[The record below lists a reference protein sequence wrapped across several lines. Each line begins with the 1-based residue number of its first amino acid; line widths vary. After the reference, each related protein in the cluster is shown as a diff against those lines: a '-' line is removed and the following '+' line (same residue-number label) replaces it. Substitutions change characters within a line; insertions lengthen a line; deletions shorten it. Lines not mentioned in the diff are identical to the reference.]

1 MSSSQP
7 APSGGSNTMCAPR
20 TAACKA
26 PCDAPC
32 TAGTL
37 KRLER
42 DREDETNRAMRELQ
56 RVSGIGV
63 QRAKELI
70 EGGVTTLEALRQD
83 EAAKAKLSRGEL
95 IGLEHVYDFE
105 HRIPRAELAQLEE
118 VVLRA
123 ARAHDPP
130 LEAVVCGSYRRGA
143 ATSGDIDVLLTH
155 PSYQQLGDPEPR
167 WLDSLIA
174 TLEAEDFVTDVIA
187 QGPKKC
193 AAVCILRP
201 QHAAAAST
209 AAASPPPAAAP
220 LSFKLPSWREVEAER
235 AAKKQP
241 LDLFARARAA
251 ASASTP
257 PSTERPGG
265 AAAGGTATPAT
276 TPAAPAAAAAG
287 AVPAAGSA
295 AVAMEFPDGG
305 EVVDEWAPVGNI
317 HRRIDLKVVPRAC
330 LPCALLHFTGSDHLN
345 KRMRL
350 RAGELGYKL
359 SEYQLVK
366 VGPDSKETGAPEQVG
381 SEEAIF
387 KFLGMEYIPPGPA
400 RSVEG

>member
-1 MSSSQP
+1 MH
-7 APSGGSNTMCAPR
+7 APCN
-20 TAACKA
+20 A

-70 EGGVTTLEALRQD
+70 EGGVTSLEALRQD

-95 IGLEHVYDFE
+95 IGLKHVLDFE
-105 HRIPRAELAQLEE
+105 ARIPRAELAQLEA

-143 ATSGDIDVLLTH
+143 AASGDIDVLLTH
-155 PSYQQLGDPEPR
+155 PNYQQLGDPEPR
-167 WLDSLIA
+167 WLDSLVSA
-174 TLEAEDFVTDVIA
+174 LEAEDFVTDVIA

-209 AAASPPPAAAP
+209 AAASASTAAAAATTTAASPPPAAAP

-235 AAKKQP
+235 AAKKKP
-241 LDLFARARAA
+241 LDLFARARA

-265 AAAGGTATPAT
+265 ASGGGAATPAT
-276 TPAAPAAAAAG
+276 TPAAPAATAAG

-295 AVAMEFPDGG
+295 AVATEFSDGG
-305 EVVDEWAPVGNI
+305 EAVDEWAQVGNI
-317 HRRIDLKVVPRAC
+317 HRRIDLKVVPQAC

-350 RAGELGYKL
+350 RASELGYKL

-366 VGPDSKETGAPEQVG
+366 VGPDGKEIGASEQVD

-387 KFLGMEYIPPGPA
+387 KFLGMEYIPAGPA

>member
-1 MSSSQP
+1 MQP
-7 APSGGSNTMCAPR
+7 
-20 TAACKA
+20 CKA
-26 PCDAPC
+26 PCNAPC
-32 TAGTL
+32 DGPRTAGTL

-70 EGGVTTLEALRQD
+70 EGGVTSLEALRQD
-83 EAAKAKLSRGEL
+83 EAAKAKLSKGEL
-95 IGLEHVYDFE
+95 IGLKHVLDFE
-105 HRIPRAELAQLEE
+105 LRISRAELAQLEA

-143 ATSGDIDVLLTH
+143 AASGDIDVLLTH

-167 WLDSLIA
+167 WLDSLVSA
-174 TLEAEDFVTDVIA
+174 LEAEDFVTDVIA

-201 QHAAAAST
+201 QHAAAAAAAAST
-209 AAASPPPAAAP
+209 PAAAAAAAASPPPAAAP

-235 AAKKQP
+235 AAKKKP
-241 LDLFARARAA
+241 LDLFARARA

-265 AAAGGTATPAT
+265 AAAGGAATPAT
-276 TPAAPAAAAAG
+276 TPAAPAATAAG

-295 AVAMEFPDGG
+295 AAATEFDGG
-305 EVVDEWAPVGNI
+305 EVVDEWAQVGSI
-317 HRRIDLKVVPRAC
+317 HRRIDLKVVPQAC

-366 VGPDSKETGAPEQVG
+366 VGPDGKETGAPEPVD
-381 SEEAIF
+381 SEEGIF
-387 KFLGMEYIPPGPA
+387 KFLGMEFIPPGPA